1 MRFLI
6 ILYIFLWT
14 LPHLAFSVNINY
26 ETCKGEK
33 AWIDRVIDHAN
44 QFQPHHPAEG
54 DIEAED
60 CSDCSEKRYK
70 GAHPFSSEA
79 EVENLRDIAQT
90 MEIPPI
96 CFYASALRGSLSKKR
111 HYSCPTRDTENPTKR
126 GVRPCLSKEYID
138 MTAKAFNKVAGCF
151 DFLPHEKQQMFAL
164 LNHESRFILNARS
177 HTGAR
182 CYGQMTMPLI
192 QDINKEIHYRNKDYF
207 PFREIYTQAIDKC
220 PGLKNKV
227 VPPTILSEPEKR
239 STDVNE
245 VIKALQRRAPI
256 TCNMTQDPWT
266 CLFYSMF
273 NMKMNMQSFD
283 RNYNEVPDYMGTRE
297 LSAKMKDDFQLPFN
311 LNEMLVV
318 KGTVKKE
325 GKEEEVEW
333 VFWDTSEVYS
343 VVNKVEE
350 YDIKNLEVRKTKLF
364 DEKTL
369 RSAFLHS
376 AHNGGGSIVRTHLK
390 TFVEETKLTI
400 SRGSSCNKDEKCSKH
415 RASMVEGKPLNIE
428 DLQDLF
434 SSYVDQNSK
443 YFINPDELKEFTDKV
458 ERDMDYIHNT
468 EGGGAEIPELK
479 KEVKEKCPTN
489 KDIYSYD

>member
-26 ETCKGEK
+26 ETCKGET

-60 CSDCSEKRYK
+60 CSDCSENRYK
-70 GAHPFSSEA
+70 GAHPSSSKE
-79 EVENLRDIAQT
+79 EVENLKDIAQT

-96 CFYASALRGSLSKKR
+96 CFYASALRGKGLSKER
-111 HYSCPTRDTENPTKR
+111 HYSCPTRDTENPTKS

-177 HTGAR
+177 HTEAR

-192 QDINKEIHYRNKDYF
+192 KDINSNIYYRDRGYQF
-207 PFREIYTQAIDKC
+207 GDIYKQAIDKC

-227 VPPTILSEPEKR
+227 VPPTIINQEKR
-239 STDVNE
+239 SD
-245 VIKALQRRAPI
+245 KRLSGLQRNAPI

-273 NMKMNMQSFD
+273 NIKINMRYFD
-283 RNYNEVPDYMGTRE
+283 RNYNEVSDYMGTRE
-297 LSAKMKDDFQLPFN
+297 LSAQMEEDFELPIK

-318 KGTVKKE
+318 KGTVKKK

-343 VVNKVEE
+343 VFNKVEE

-400 SRGSSCNKDEKCSKH
+400 SRGSSCKKDEECSKR

-458 ERDMDYIHNT
+458 ERDMDYIHNINIK
-468 EGGGAEIPELK
+468 GGGAEIPELK